1 MTVITW
7 ALEFLTGLLSA
18 ILIIGSFN
26 KKNNVDVIF
35 IMFIIDIIFNFI
47 LIPSIYVF
55 SDEVKKALVFAEEW
69 YDTLTAYF
77 SSNRV
82 FSIANNNNNNEANE
96 IQN

>member
-7 ALEFLTGLLSA
+7 SLEFLTGLLSA
-18 ILIIGSFN
+18 IAIIWSGN

-77 SSNRV
+77 RPNRV